1 VDGRHDGLP
10 AHGRDRQRP
19 DGAPYGAWI
28 VATLPFIGY
37 AFGTAVWQLMA
48 FAVVFGACETA
59 GMVVWGT
66 LMSSRVPPELR
77 GRVHSLDWFVSIGLT
92 PVSFALTGPVSKAI
106 GIDATLVLAGV
117 LPIVVCVVLY
127 VVAGLRRDE
136 DLHPLLGDAY
146 AGAGA
151 SAADSGSGTPAIS

>member
-1 VDGRHDGLP
+1 
-10 AHGRDRQRP
+10 
-19 DGAPYGAWI
+19 
-28 VATLPFIGY
+28 
-37 AFGTAVWQLMA
+37 MA

-117 LPIVVCVVLY
+117 LPGVVCIVLY
-127 VVAGLRRDE
+127 VAAGLRRDE
-136 DLHPLLGDAY
+136 DRHPLLGDDGY
-146 AGAGA
+146 AGAGVSA
-151 SAADSGSGTPAIS
+151 SDSGSGTPAIS